1 MTLVGMVSFVGDAL
15 LAHAA
20 AGCYRCGRGDSLI
33 DTDIQIVGEGA
44 LAFCRGCVT
53 EFAEVA
59 GVAHNRAEWS
69 ELQAKVAALESEVER
84 ARDREARFN
93 AALAAAGTPQ
103 VALRKLAPEPQ
114 KLVDVLAEDTQ
125 PHLPLEI
132 EPAGEESRCLATTKA
147 GNPCKGTPLEGGL
160 CFSHQ
165 AAS

>member
-15 LAHAA
+15 LAHAG

-44 LAFCRGCVT
+44 LAFCRGCIT

-69 ELQAKVAALESEVER
+69 ELQAKVAALESEVDR

-103 VALRKLAPEPQ
+103 VIVQDAPEPQ
-114 KLVDVLAEDTQ
+114 KLVAVLAEDAQ
-125 PHLPLEI
+125 PQLPLEI
-132 EPAGEESRCLATTKA
+132 EPARCSATTKA
-147 GNPCKGTPLEGGL
+147 GNPCKGTPLEDGL